1 MCLISSSEIQ
11 KRIIFKVH
19 APRHGLFFVIF
30 KHLRLLPG
38 LSAAHSRRSSAG
50 QAHRHPSASV
60 FRRPYLLSV
69 PNGKHKLPPVCAPN
83 PILEP
88 PVPPS
93 ARTGLSPALS
103 FIRPERQTQTSPM
116 HKQHFLYSFVPS
128 PANGT
133 TPFLPATPN
142 ILSKG
147 SLLLSFSL
155 PPLSALF
162 SRRFTINTCRLTSA
176 ASTVSNLKCPFQKL
190 RRPYGQPAYLH
201 PPADADVQTIKKRRY
216 DQPPHSFFI
225 HLSACQP
232 IFPFSSNTRTT
243 FTSPLPGFFG
253 TKCRSPFLLRT
264 RQLPS
269 ILLTIS
275 KVSVGVRQMPF
286 TLFCFLPLKSV
297 LMLRF
302 EKLSISPFLIRNSK
316 VLDTL
321 AFVMVNVFVA
331 ILKNF

>member
-1 MCLISSSEIQ
+1 M
-11 KRIIFKVH
+11 
-19 APRHGLFFVIF
+19 AWTFFVIF
-30 KHLRLLPG
+30 KHLRLLPS

-60 FRRPYLLSV
+60 FRRPYFLSV
-69 PNGKHKLPPVCAPN
+69 PDGKHKLLPCIN
-83 PILEP
+83 NI
-88 PVPPS
+88 
-93 ARTGLSPALS
+93 S
-103 FIRPERQTQTSPM
+103 FILLSRHRPTAQLRFCRQ
-116 HKQHFLYSFVPS
+116 HR
-128 PANGT
+128 
-133 TPFLPATPN
+133 
-142 ILSKG
+142 I
-147 SLLLSFSL
+147 SLAKALSFSL

-176 ASTVSNLKCPFQKL
+176 ASTVSNLKCQFQKL

-216 DQPPHSFFI
+216 DQPPHSFFT

-275 KVSVGVRQMPF
+275 RVSVGVRQMPF

>member
-1 MCLISSSEIQ
+1 MSSSNISA
-11 KRIIFKVH
+11 FCPAFPPPTH
-19 APRHGLFFVIF
+19 A
-30 KHLRLLPG
+30 G
-38 LSAAHSRRSSAG
+38 LSLDRHIAICSRQSFAGLIFYPSRTANVNFPLYVHQTPSLSRRS
-50 QAHRHPSASV
+50 RHPPAPV

-69 PNGKHKLPPVCAPN
+69 PNGKHKLLPCIN
-83 PILEP
+83 NISFIL
-88 PVPPS
+88 
-93 ARTGLSPALS
+93 LSRHRPTAQLRFCRQHRISLAKALS
-103 FIRPERQTQTSPM
+103 FSPS
-116 HKQHFLYSFVPS
+116 LLLSFS
-128 PANGT
+128 P
-133 TPFLPATPN
+133 
-142 ILSKG
+142 

-176 ASTVSNLKCPFQKL
+176 ASTVSNLKCQFQKL
-190 RRPYGQPAYLH
+190 RRPYGQPTYLH

-216 DQPPHSFFI
+216 DQPPHSFFT

-275 KVSVGVRQMPF
+275 RVSVGVRQMPF